1 MPWETLLLL
10 LVAGVAA
17 GLVGY
22 LMGLASL
29 ISFPAL
35 LAAGLPPLAAN
46 VTNTVSLMGIGIG
59 ATAKSARPL
68 FGSSHVGLKRQ
79 IPIALAGGTIGAV
92 LLIAGGEEVFA
103 TIVPLLVLM
112 GSIAVLISPRL
123 RKMSGDTDRPRLYLV
138 GMFIV
143 CIYGGY
149 FGAGAGVLF
158 LAMILI
164 GTATPM
170 AFALMQRAF
179 LLGIANLVS
188 ATIFVFIAPVAWA
201 AALAMGT
208 GCLIGGVLGPV
219 VADYIPE
226 RGLRWAVAIAGVG
239 LAIWLG
245 FA

>member
-68 FGSSHVGLKRQ
+68 FGCGHVGLKRQ

-112 GSIAVLISPRL
+112 GSIAVLISPRV
-123 RKMSGDTDRPRLYLV
+123 RKMRQNSAY
-138 GMFIV
+138 
-143 CIYGGY
+143 
-149 FGAGAGVLF
+149 
-158 LAMILI
+158 
-164 GTATPM
+164 
-170 AFALMQRAF
+170 
-179 LLGIANLVS
+179 ANL
-188 ATIFVFIAPVAWA
+188 AKTWA
-201 AALAMGT
+201 GS
-208 GCLIGGVLGPV
+208 
-219 VADYIPE
+219 D
-226 RGLRWAVAIAGVG
+226 
-239 LAIWLG
+239 
-245 FA
+245 